1 MNIINSLRS
10 SLLSSPDN
18 GRLHLILIIILTV
31 FTLSPEASGQEYF
44 QQEVNYKISVHL
56 DDQKHVLNAFETVDY
71 INNSPD
77 TLRYLWFHLWP
88 NAYSDNSTEL
98 AKQLISTRGKER
110 LFNDPELKG
119 YIDSLDFKADDRAV
133 QWSLSREMP
142 DICRIELNDPL
153 NPGDTVS
160 ITTPFRVKIPKGV
173 TSRLG
178 HSGQSYQ
185 ISQWYPKPAVY
196 DKSGW
201 HQMPYLDQGE
211 FFSEF
216 GSFDVSVTLPDNY
229 TVGATGDLRDEGE
242 SARLDELAVD
252 TAWKNIY
259 RYGESPFPLS
269 SDRMKTLRYTA
280 GNIHDFAWFADKRFH
295 VIKGEVLLPHS
306 GREVITYVMF
316 TDRQAVLWKDAL
328 QYVNSSIRY
337 FSELIGD
344 YPYGTFTAVQS
355 ALSAGAGMEYP
366 GITVIGLAD
375 DAYALDEVI
384 AHEACHSWFYSA
396 LGSNERRYP
405 YMDESIVS
413 AYTVRYMNKRY
424 PGKKLWEVYVRNRKM
439 TEFFHLEHLPV
450 ARMDEI
456 EWLMLARSNFEQK
469 ISLQA
474 PDYNSLTYSLIIYGK
489 AATSFNY
496 LRAYLG
502 TSLFDSTMSHYYTEW
517 KSMHPGPDDLRAV
530 FESRTGKDLS
540 WFFTDLLGTVKR
552 LDYKIISEEGGRLL
566 VKNKGELVSP
576 LIISGMKGDSVL
588 FEQWEEG
595 FEGRKS
601 ITLPPGDYSEI
612 RIDPLHLMPELYR
625 LDNNIKTSGILR
637 KTDSFRS
644 QLLFTL
650 IEDPDKPTL
659 VYIPTVNWNRENG
672 FMAGVALH
680 NGFIL
685 PKPVEYLV
693 IPFYGFKNSDL
704 GMFGRV
710 SFNLTPYDSFVRMAT
725 LSLEGSQFGA
735 PGNQNFHKVQT
746 GVHLFFRPAMINNPL
761 NQKVYI
767 NYVAASDLSRI
778 LLQEKA
784 KMSSYLQF
792 GYVLD
797 KDLIINPFNLSVS
810 LEAGKSYQKT
820 GIEFNYRQSYYGR
833 ENGLD
838 MRLFAGVMLNN
849 NTELQYYSLAAGGR
863 SGREQYLYGGTFP
876 GRFNP
881 FPESFWSRQMTL
893 SEGGLISPVN
903 DSLGYSKW
911 LISLSFTSNLPGRAG
926 KLPVKPFV
934 NLLLNDHGMA
944 TENQSPLFFEAGLK
958 AGIWDLFEIFVPL
971 VVSGNIRSV
980 NGQFKDRIRFVF
992 RLDSFQKSKLKTG
1005 FAI

>member
-1 MNIINSLRS
+1 M
-10 SLLSSPDN
+10 LSAPGN
-18 GRLHLILIIILTV
+18 GRLCLILFFTLAGLTV
-31 FTLSPEASGQEYF
+31 FPDASAQEYF
-44 QQEVNYKISVHL
+44 QQEVNYKILVNL
-56 DDQKHVLNAFETVDY
+56 DDQKHELNAFETVDY
-71 INNSPD
+71 INNSTD
-77 TLRYLWFHLWP
+77 TLRYIWFHLWP
-88 NAYSDNSTEL
+88 NAYSNNGTEL
-98 AKQLISTRGKER
+98 AKQLISTRGKEK

-119 YIDSLDFKADDRAV
+119 FIDSLDFRIDGRDV
-133 QWSLSREMP
+133 EWNLFPGSP
-142 DICRIELNDPL
+142 DICRIDLINAL

-229 TVGATGDLRDEGE
+229 TVGATGDLRDERE
-242 SARLDELAVD
+242 SARLDMLAAD

-259 RYGESPFPLS
+259 RYGEAPFPPS

-280 GNIHDFAWFADKRFH
+280 EDIHDFAWFADKRFH
-295 VIKGEVLLPHS
+295 VIKGNVVLPHS
-306 GREVITYVMF
+306 GREVTTFVMF

-328 QYVNSSIRY
+328 QNVNNSIQY
-337 FSELIGD
+337 FSEWIGD
-344 YPYGTFTAVQS
+344 YPYQSFTAVQS

-384 AHEACHSWFYSA
+384 AHEACHNWFYSA

-405 YMDESIVS
+405 YLDESIVS
-413 AYTVRYMNKRY
+413 AYTARYMNERY
-424 PGKKLWEVYVRNRKM
+424 PGKKLWEIYVRNWKM
-439 TEFFHLEHLPV
+439 TKFFHLEQLPLE
-450 ARMDEI
+450 RMNEI
-456 EWLMLARSNFEQK
+456 EWLMLARSNLEQK
-469 ISLQA
+469 INLQA
-474 PDYNSLTYSLIIYGK
+474 TDYSSLDYTLIIYGK

-502 TSLFDSTMSHYYTEW
+502 TALFDSSMSLYYTRW
-517 KSMHPGPDDLRAV
+517 KSRHPGPDDLREA
-530 FESRTGKDLS
+530 FESRSGKDLS
-540 WFFTDLLGTVKR
+540 WFFTDMLGTVKR
-552 LDYKIISEEGGRLL
+552 LDYKVVSLNGGQLL

-576 LIISGMKGDSVL
+576 LVISGMKGDSVL

-601 ITLPPGDYSEI
+601 ITLPSGNYTEI
-612 RIDPLHLMPELYR
+612 KIDPLHIMPELYR

-637 KTDSFRS
+637 KSDPLRS

-672 FMAGVALH
+672 FMVGAALH
-680 NGFIL
+680 NGFII
-685 PKPVEYLV
+685 PKRVEYLV
-693 IPFYGFKNSDL
+693 VPFYGFKNSDL

-710 SFNLTPYDSFVRMAT
+710 SFNMTPYDSFIRMAT

-746 GVHLFFRPAMINNPL
+746 GLQLFFRSPGMNNPFS
-761 NQKVYI
+761 QKVYL
-767 NYVAASDLSRI
+767 NYIAASDLSQI
-778 LLQEKA
+778 LIQEKA
-784 KMSSYLQF
+784 KMSSFVQF
-792 GYVLD
+792 GYGLN
-797 KDLIINPFNLSVS
+797 KDLIVNPYNLSVL

-820 GIEFNYRQSYYGR
+820 GIEFNYRQSYSGR
-833 ENGLD
+833 DNGLD
-838 MRLFAGVMLNN
+838 MRLFAGAMLNN
-849 NTELQYYSLAAGGR
+849 DNELQYYSLAAGAR
-863 SGREQYLYGGTFP
+863 SGREQYFYGGTFP
-876 GRFNP
+876 GRFSP
-881 FPESFWSRQMTL
+881 FPESFWSRQMTI
-893 SEGGLISPVN
+893 SEGGLVSPVN
-903 DSLGYSKW
+903 DSLGYSNW

-926 KLPVKPFV
+926 ALPVKPFV
-934 NLLLNDHGMA
+934 NLLINDHGPA
-944 TENQSPLFFEAGLK
+944 TENSSPLFFEAGLK

-1005 FAI
+1005 FAN

>member
-1 MNIINSLRS
+1 MITLAT
-10 SLLSSPDN
+10 L
-18 GRLHLILIIILTV
+18 
-31 FTLSPEASGQEYF
+31 TLSPDISAQEYF
-44 QQEVNYKISVHL
+44 QQEVNYIIHVTL
-56 DDQKHVLNAFETVDY
+56 DDAKHELSASETVDY

-98 AKQLISTRGKER
+98 AKQLISTRGRER
-110 LFNDPELKG
+110 LFNDQELKG
-119 YIDSLDFKADDRAV
+119 YIDSLDFKADERSV
-133 QWSLSREMP
+133 QWSLSVEMP

-153 NPGDTVS
+153 CPGDKVT

-196 DKSGW
+196 DMSGW

-216 GSFDVSVTLPDNY
+216 GSFDVSVTLPENY
-229 TVGATGDLRDEGE
+229 TVGATGELNNEEE
-242 SARLDELAVD
+242 SARLDKLAAD
-252 TAWKNIY
+252 TTWKNIY
-259 RYGESPFPLS
+259 RYGEAPFPLS
-269 SDRMKTLRYTA
+269 SARMKTLRYTA
-280 GNIHDFAWFADKRFH
+280 MDVHDFAWFADKRFH
-295 VIKGEVLLPHS
+295 VIKGKVMLPDS
-306 GREVITYVMF
+306 GREVTTFVMF

-328 QYVNSSIRY
+328 DYVNSSILR
-337 FSELIGD
+337 FSEWIGD

-384 AHEACHSWFYSA
+384 AHEACHNWFYSA

-413 AYTVRYMNKRY
+413 AYTARYMNERY

-439 TEFFHLEHLPV
+439 TDFFHLEDLPV
-450 ARMDEI
+450 TRMDEI
-456 EWLMLARSNFEQK
+456 EWLMLARSNLEQK
-469 ISLQA
+469 INLQA
-474 PDYNSLTYSLIIYGK
+474 TDYSSLTYSLIIYGK
-489 AATSFNY
+489 AATGFNY

-502 TSLFDSTMSHYYTEW
+502 NPLFDSTMSYYYSRW
-517 KSMHPGPDDLRAV
+517 NSMHPAPEDLRAI

-552 LDYKIISEEGGRLL
+552 LDYKIIREEGGQL
-566 VKNKGELVSP
+566 VIRNKGELASP
-576 LIISGMKGDSVL
+576 LLISGMKGDSVL
-588 FEQWEEG
+588 FEKWEEG
-595 FEGRKS
+595 FAGRKS

-612 RIDPLHLMPELYR
+612 KIDPLHVMPELYR
-625 LDNNIKTSGILR
+625 LNNNIKTSGIFR
-637 KTDSFRS
+637 KSDSFRS

-650 IEDPDKPTL
+650 IEDPDKPAI

-680 NGFIL
+680 NGFII
-685 PKPVEYLV
+685 PKPVEYLL

-704 GMFGRV
+704 GLFGRI
-710 SFNLTPYDSFVRMAT
+710 SFNITPYDSFVRMAT
-725 LSLEGSQFGA
+725 ISLEGSQFGA
-735 PGNQNFHKVQT
+735 PGNRNFHKVQT
-746 GVHLFFRPAMINNPL
+746 GLQLFFRPSGSSNSL
-761 NQKVYI
+761 SQKVYV
-767 NYVAASDLSRI
+767 NYIAASGLSQI
-778 LLQEKA
+778 LLQETA

-792 GYVLD
+792 GYVVD
-797 KDLIINPFNLSVS
+797 RDLIINPFNLSVT

-820 GIEFNYRQSYYGR
+820 GIEFNYRQSYYGS

-838 MRLFAGVMLNN
+838 MRLFAGAMLND

-863 SGREQYLYGGTFP
+863 GGREQYLYGGTFP
-876 GRFNP
+876 GRFSP

-893 SEGGLISPVN
+893 SEGGLVSPVN
-903 DSLGYSKW
+903 DSLGYSNW
-911 LISLSFTSNLPGRAG
+911 LISLSFTSTLPGRAG

-934 NLLLNDHGMA
+934 NLLLNDHGPDI
-944 TENQSPLFFEAGLK
+944 ERQSPLFFEAGLK

-1005 FAI
+1005 FAN

>member
-1 MNIINSLRS
+1 MNIINSF
-10 SLLSSPDN
+10 LSSISA
-18 GRLHLILIIILTV
+18 GIGCRSLILISTLATSS
-31 FTLSPEASGQEYF
+31 LSPDISAQDYF
-44 QQEVNYKISVHL
+44 QQEVNYKILVTL
-56 DDQKHVLNAFETVDY
+56 DDQKHELNAFETVYY

-77 TLRYLWFHLWP
+77 TLMYLWFHLWP

-98 AKQLISTRGKER
+98 AKQLIKANGKER
-110 LFNDPELKG
+110 LFNDPDLNG

-133 QWSLSREMP
+133 KWSLDSEMP

-153 NPGDTVS
+153 KPGDTVTIS
-160 ITTPFRVKIPKGV
+160 TPFRVKIPKGV
-173 TSRLG
+173 SSRLG
-178 HSGQSYQ
+178 HLGQSYQ

-229 TVGATGDLRDEGE
+229 TVGATGELHHEEE
-242 SARLDELAVD
+242 SARLEALAAD
-252 TAWKNIY
+252 TAWKKIY
-259 RYGESPFPLS
+259 RYGDAPFPLS
-269 SDRMKTLRYTA
+269 SLRMKTLRYTA
-280 GNIHDFAWFADKRFH
+280 GNVHDFAWFADKRFH
-295 VIKGEVLLPHS
+295 VIKGNVVLPHS
-306 GREVITYVMF
+306 GREVSTFVMF

-337 FSELIGD
+337 FSEWIGD
-344 YPYGTFTAVQS
+344 YPYETFTAVQS
-355 ALSAGAGMEYP
+355 ALSSGAGMEYP
-366 GITVIGLAD
+366 GLTVIGLAD

-396 LGSNERRYP
+396 LASNERRYP

-413 AYTVRYMNKRY
+413 AYTSRYMNERY
-424 PGKKLWEVYVRNRKM
+424 PGKKLWEVFVRNRKM
-439 TEFFHLEHLPV
+439 TDFFHLEHLPV
-450 ARMDEI
+450 SRMDEI
-456 EWLMLARSNFEQK
+456 EWLMLARRNIEQS
-469 ISLQA
+469 INLQA
-474 PDYNSLTYSLIIYGK
+474 TDYSSLTYSIIIYGK

-496 LRAYLG
+496 LRSYLG
-502 TSLFDSTMSHYYTEW
+502 TSLFDSAMSDYYSEW
-517 KSMHPGPDDLRAV
+517 QSRHPGPEDLRAV
-530 FESRTGKDLS
+530 FESRTGRDLS

-552 LDYKIISEEGGRLL
+552 LNYKIISEEGGRLQ
-566 VKNKGELVSP
+566 VKNKGELSSP
-576 LIISGMKGDSVL
+576 LVISGMIGDSVL

-595 FEGRKS
+595 FKGRKS
-601 ITLPPGDYSEI
+601 ITLPQGEYTEI
-612 RIDPLHLMPELYR
+612 KIDPLHVMPELYR

-637 KTDSFRS
+637 KYDPFRS

-659 VYIPTVNWNRENG
+659 IYIPTVNWNRENG

-680 NGFIL
+680 NGFII

-710 SFNLTPYDSFVRMAT
+710 SFNLTPYDSFIRMAT

-735 PGNQNFHKVQT
+735 PGNRNFHKLQT
-746 GVHLFFRPAMINNPL
+746 GLQLFFRPAGINSPFS
-761 NQKVYI
+761 QRVYV
-767 NYVAASDLSRI
+767 NYIAASDLSQI

-797 KDLIINPFNLSVS
+797 KNLIVNPFNISVS
-810 LEAGKSYQKT
+810 LEAGKSFQKT
-820 GIEFNYRQSYYGR
+820 GFEFNYRHSYYGR
-833 ENGLD
+833 DNGLD
-838 MRLFAGVMLNN
+838 MRLFAGAMLNN
-849 NTELQYYSLAAGGR
+849 NNERQYYSLAAGGR
-863 SGREQYLYGGTFP
+863 GGREQYLYGGTFP
-876 GRFNP
+876 GRFSP
-881 FPESFWSRQMTL
+881 FPESFWSRQMTP
-893 SEGGLISPVN
+893 SEGSLVSPVN
-903 DSLGYSKW
+903 DSIGYSNW

-926 KLPVKPFV
+926 RLPVKPFV
-934 NLLLNDHGMA
+934 NLLINDHGPA
-944 TENQSPLFFEAGLK
+944 TESQSPLFFEAGLK

-980 NGQFKDRIRFVF
+980 NGRFNDRIRFVF